1 MRLIIVI
8 LTLLLCSLVGP
19 ARGAETNIL
28 IIPSGDHRAG
38 DIYFVDE
45 CLTRGVTNS
54 ISIGDLRKWATNI
67 VRIYQQREAS
77 AEKTN
82 TVRQSSVLA
91 ADVPKAIQTM
101 QSRIPACRSD
111 QPMPIEGWDQ
121 FVNQWRKSLAISKEE
136 AERRLRTIGPDTDP
150 PTVWLWRSP
159 QGDIEA
165 VSIYW
170 YIYGVIVGPESFEP
184 EWEHAPW
191 YHRKLA
197 DGIYLWHGYK

>member
-8 LTLLLCSLVGP
+8 LILLLCSLVGP

-38 DIYFVDE
+38 AIYFVDE

-54 ISIGDLRKWATNI
+54 ISISDLRKWATNI
-67 VRIYQQREAS
+67 VRIYQQREAI
-77 AEKTN
+77 AAKTN

-91 ADVPKAIQTM
+91 ADVPKTIQTM

-111 QPMPIEGWDQ
+111 QPMQIEGWDQ

-150 PTVWLWRSP
+150 PTVSLWRSP

-165 VSIYW
+165 VSIY
-170 YIYGVIVGPESFEP
+170 
-184 EWEHAPW
+184 
-191 YHRKLA
+191 
-197 DGIYLWHGYK
+197 